1 MTHEEKIKVC
11 EEIDEYRMKIKDLDI
26 KLKDSKLTTQEFYFI
41 SDLRKDLNGVVETH
55 LSFLETC
62 KEEGLASLMRTRD
75 EKPPIKKPFVG
86 RYLVPLLFA
95 EGALTVLFIYLW
107 ETLK

>member
-26 KLKDSKLTTQEFYFI
+26 KLRDDKLTTQEFYFI

-62 KEEGLASLMRTRD
+62 KEEGLASLTRTQI
-75 EKPPIKKPFVG
+75 EKPPAKKPFVE
-86 RYLVPLLFA
+86 RYLIPLLFA
-95 EGALTVLFIYLW
+95 EGILTLIIMYIW
-107 ETLK
+107 RH